1 MKKSVKILL
10 TAVIA
15 VSMCAAMAG
24 CGEADDKDKT
34 APTSEL
40 IVEQSDIISDTESS
54 EEEEISEEESDENEE
69 FAGTTK
75 EKASALAVKQATDYA
90 GGGGFRAVYAAQK
103 NDYEDMWEIIIID
116 DENFPLI
123 AFVKGEECSFDTIKE
138 KVFADTTESGAVTTA
153 LSHAGEGVWTA
164 ETATMI
170 TYPNGNQFWQVTLK
184 SDSGDFKKFYI
195 NDADCFESVDANGNV
210 KE

>member
-1 MKKSVKILL
+1 MQKSVKVLL

-24 CGEADDKDKT
+24 CGESDDKGKT
-34 APTSEL
+34 APISTVSTEESA
-40 IVEQSDIISDTESS
+40 VSDTESS
-54 EEEEISEEESDENEE
+54 EEISEEESDENEE

-103 NDYEDMWEIIIID
+103 NDDEDMWEIIIID

-123 AFVKGEECSFDTIKE
+123 AFVKGEECSFDTIEE
-138 KVFADTTESGAVTTA
+138 KVFANTTESGAVSTA
-153 LSHAGEGVWTA
+153 LSNAGDGVWTA
-164 ETATMI
+164 EETQMI
-170 TYPNGNQFWQVTLK
+170 TYPNKKEFWQVT
-184 SDSGDFKKFYI
+184 
-195 NDADCFESVDANGNV
+195 
-210 KE
+210 

>member
-116 DENFPLI
+116 DENIPLI

-138 KVFADTTESGAVTTA
+138 KVFANTTESGAVTTA
-153 LSHAGEGVWTA
+153 LSHAGEGIWTA

-170 TYPNGNQFWQVTLK
+170 TYPNKKEFWQVTLNSESGLSK
-184 SDSGDFKKFYI
+184 TLYVNDS
-195 NDADCFESVDANGNV
+195 DCFESVDSEGNA
-210 KE
+210 E